1 MVVVFCQGSPF
12 KLATRNTYIDTN
24 KTLLNTDK
32 KNLSSFF
39 FSFQSDYYSDFVI
52 RSRLKNWF
60 GESQDVPPG
69 PLGQWQLAT
78 RLAT

>member
-12 KLATRNTYIDTN
+12 KPATRNTYIDTN

-39 FSFQSDYYSDFVI
+39 FSFQSDYSDFCYQIEVKELVWRI
-52 RSRLKNWF
+52 PRRTARASRSVAA
-60 GESQDVPPG
+60 GY
-69 PLGQWQLAT
+69 
-78 RLAT
+78 